1 MLVVVRAV
9 GNVSKHVLEPEGSH
23 RRVACA
29 SRGFVLV
36 PLVVVQGM
44 VHEAGRDILAL
55 GLGEIGLFNGSA
67 K

>member
-1 MLVVVRAV
+1 MFWSLKAV
-9 GNVSKHVLEPEGSH
+9 ESPVPV

-29 SRGFVLV
+29 SRGFALV